1 MPPEI
6 RSSDVFLKTDLRN
19 MLNALER
26 ANPQFKPAYDALRVA
41 LGIETIT
48 VTEVTTYARRW

>member
-19 MLNALER
+19 ILNALER
-26 ANPQFKPAYDALRVA
+26 ANPQFKAAYDALRTA
-41 LGIETIT
+41 LGIEVMT
-48 VTEVTTYARRW
+48 VTDVTMYRRC

>member
-19 MLNALER
+19 MLAALER
-26 ANPQFKPAYDALRVA
+26 ANPQFKAAYDALRTA
-41 LGIETIT
+41 LGIEVIT
-48 VTEVTTYARRW
+48 TTDATVYARRW